1 MNLLLRHLLALLVAA
16 TCSNLAA
23 QSNVRLPDL
32 GEPGLAS
39 DSYRELEAEGEQ
51 FYQQVRAYG
60 YTVEDAEIRA
70 YVNDLGYRL
79 VAQSQDP
86 DERFTF
92 FVVKMDGINAFAA
105 PGGYIG
111 VNAGLILAA
120 DNESE
125 LAGVMAHEISHITQD
140 HLARQLEA
148 QNKMTIPLA
157 AALIASLILGAT
169 VGGDA
174 GMAAAMTTQ
183 AVALQKQ
190 INYTRAHEY
199 EADRVGIGILA
210 GAGYDPDGMA
220 TFFEKLERQT
230 RLYASNVPP
239 EYLSTHPVTAARV
252 AEARN
257 RLAQYG
263 GTGEKDSQYFQLMKA
278 KLLVVMAD
286 HPSAAVRDLKQHI
299 RGETFSDQL
308 AARYGYALAL
318 LRSGQGA
325 EAWKELN
332 ELIEFD
338 RPRSTYLLAMA
349 QAEMVMGQT
358 DRAVERFDKLRE
370 QYPTHL
376 ALMDYYSRAL
386 LFANRFEEAEA
397 LLREAINVH
406 PDEADFYQLLAQAAT
421 GSGNMAGTRLAMC
434 EFFYLNGR
442 PQDAMLQLRSGLRLP
457 ELSYYERARMTA
469 RLDEL
474 EKEQL
479 RLAEDDARSVDR
491 QERQGSG
498 RGG

>member
-1 MNLLLRHLLALLVAA
+1 MKTLLRHILALLVAA
-16 TCSNLAA
+16 ACSNLAA

-39 DSYRELEAEGEQ
+39 DSYQELEAEGEQ
-51 FYQQVRAYG
+51 FYNQVRAYG
-60 YTVEDAEIRA
+60 YTVEDAEVRA

-92 FVVKMDGINAFAA
+92 FIVKMDGINAFAA

-183 AVALQKQ
+183 AVAIQKQ

-230 RLYASNVPP
+230 RLYSSSVPP
-239 EYLSTHPVTAARV
+239 EYLSTHPVTSARV
-252 AEARN
+252 AEARS
-257 RLAQYG
+257 RLQQYG

-299 RGETFSDQL
+299 RGETFTDQI

-318 LRSGQGA
+318 LRSGQGSA
-325 EAWKELN
+325 AWKELN
-332 ELIEFD
+332 ELVEFD
-338 RPRSTYLLAMA
+338 KPRSTYLLAMA

-376 ALMDYYSRAL
+376 GLMDYYSRAL

-397 LLREAINVH
+397 LLRDAINVH

-457 ELSYYERARMTA
+457 ELDYYERARMTA

-491 QERQGSG
+491 QERQGT
-498 RGG
+498 GG